1 MSSPNFREKDSAVPG
16 EEHTAHTNWL
26 LAIIVTCCLLRA
38 ACTGLCCMADEYIVQ
53 SMATALNT
61 ASVSVEQ
68 RCDYLTVLSA
78 IEPAPPDAEQHR
90 MQRVGNRLGVAR
102 ALLHARLPVPE
113 TSGYIFS
120 EANCEV
126 GSEEPF

>member
-1 MSSPNFREKDSAVPG
+1 
-16 EEHTAHTNWL
+16 
-26 LAIIVTCCLLRA
+26 
-38 ACTGLCCMADEYIVQ
+38 
-53 SMATALNT
+53 
-61 ASVSVEQ
+61 
-68 RCDYLTVLSA
+68 
-78 IEPAPPDAEQHR
+78 

-102 ALLHARLPVPE
+102 ALLHERLPVPE